1 MWAIVLGTGAF
12 VAVALP
18 SIFFVTAL
26 LAAAALVLRALAPT
40 FAGAQKTAP
49 PDEAPEQPYRVSSA
63 WPFEPAASPSTWTAP
78 IVGPEERAR
87 SFAGALFA
95 VYLSAW
101 TLRWS
106 GGPLPAHVIALDAAL
121 TVAVIL
127 AVWKLRVRWPIVPLV
142 AAYAHL
148 VVKAHLVP
156 PPRSPVEWGATAI
169 ALGFVL
175 LGASL
180 ATSYR
185 FRGGPPVAP
194 ERGPRATVDT

>member
-1 MWAIVLGTGAF
+1 M
-12 VAVALP
+12 
-18 SIFFVTAL
+18 
-26 LAAAALVLRALAPT
+26 AAALVLRALAPT
-40 FAGAQKTAP
+40 FAATQESSPA
-49 PDEAPEQPYRVSSA
+49 DEAREQPYRVSSA
-63 WPFEPAASPSTWTAP
+63 WPFEAAAAPSTWTAP
-78 IVGPEERAR
+78 VVGPEERAR

-106 GGPLPAHVIALDAAL
+106 GGPFPAHVIGLDVAL

-142 AAYAHL
+142 AGYAHL
-148 VVKAHLVP
+148 VVQAHLVP

-169 ALGFVL
+169 AVGFVL

-185 FRGGPPVAP
+185 FRAQPPVAP
-194 ERGPRATVDT
+194 ERGRRAAVDT